1 MAKANAMNPGVAAL
15 TTAGGEHN
23 SAWLFVLPALLLSL
37 SVVAFPVAATV
48 MFSFTEWNGLGT
60 PRFIGL
66 DNFEA
71 MVGEARFWTAIANNF
86 IYTAVFVTVPMI
98 IALVAAAL
106 LMLIKAGRTFF
117 QVVFFLPVTIATII
131 LAQTWRGMIYSPVT
145 GMVGWLQS
153 FGLNVAN
160 PLADPSTALYGILL
174 VDIWHWW
181 GYLCVI
187 YFAALRQVDVSLI
200 EAAFVDGASYVATFR
215 YILLPMILPTI
226 LFMLLMT
233 VIWSFRVFDWV
244 FVLTEGGPGFSSEVL
259 GTLAYKTAFQQMS
272 IGRASA
278 YSLVMSLLGMLAI
291 SIYLRVQYKS
301 EKQS

>member
-1 MAKANAMNPGVAAL
+1 MAKANAMDAGVVAV
-15 TTAGGEHN
+15 TTAGGERN

-37 SVVAFPVAATV
+37 SVVAFPVAGTV
-48 MFSFTEWNGLGT
+48 MFSFTDWNGLGT

-66 DNFEA
+66 DNFKA

-131 LAQTWRGMIYSPVT
+131 LAQIWRGMIYSPVT

-181 GYLCVI
+181 GYLCV
-187 YFAALRQVDVSLI
+187 R
-200 EAAFVDGASYVATFR
+200 
-215 YILLPMILPTI
+215 
-226 LFMLLMT
+226 
-233 VIWSFRVFDWV
+233 
-244 FVLTEGGPGFSSEVL
+244 SEEH
-259 GTLAYKTAFQQMS
+259 T
-272 IGRASA
+272 
-278 YSLVMSLLGMLAI
+278 
-291 SIYLRVQYKS
+291 
-301 EKQS
+301 